1 MKARS
6 IGFSIAPAVFL
17 APLLLLANPQP
28 SRAKT
33 FAQELV
39 EQALA
44 NHPEVDEVGIA
55 VRSSRGCR
63 TIASTDKSDLGEAC
77 EKDDLAPMQ
86 DGKPYIESEKDGYD
100 VSVPLRNTEGKI
112 IGSLGIGFK
121 RARGHGQAEVIA
133 DARKIS
139 EEMAARI
146 SSKARLFDQV
156 K

>member
-1 MKARS
+1 MKVRWIAIS
-6 IGFSIAPAVFL
+6 ITAAIFASPS
-17 APLLLLANPQP
+17 LLLANQQA
-28 SRAKT
+28 SKGET

-44 NHPEVDEVGIA
+44 NHPEADEVGIA

-77 EKDDLAPMQ
+77 EKDDVAPMQ
-86 DGKPYIESEKDGYD
+86 NGKLYVENEKDGYD
-100 VSVPLRNTEGKI
+100 VSVPLRTTDGKI

-121 RARGHGQAEVIA
+121 RAGGRTQAKVIA
-133 DARKIS
+133 DATKIS

-146 SSKARLFDQV
+146 SSKARLFEHV